1 MSFKDLPTPYQSVER
16 EMRRAMERGE
26 AWYELVR
33 RFDAAFD
40 AAQDHDEQM
49 TVQEA
54 SEAATGLSPL
64 MWRRQRAALT
74 KTEEIAHHAGL
85 PLESLLSATFAH
97 QELAVRAFDR
107 SPDEGLKILM
117 SSANGGVRLAEI
129 RQLLTR
135 LPPKDPTGSKA
146 ARAAVGDAKRDG
158 TALIDRALKDSS
170 AKLFGK
176 GCAIV
181 RRPRLRLFTTGYG
194 YEVIAKNGTVA
205 AGVDVADVGIRTN
218 QDRLAQTLPSS
229 LLLSSFYPQF
239 FIACRSADGGGT
251 AKRSADTLN
260 WLGASWVGILAVRSD
275 GSVQV
280 VRRPKGRPVPDRT
293 ALYEV
298 AKRAFGSI
306 PGPLKSHSFRRAAA
320 DALED

>member
-1 MSFKDLPTPYQSVER
+1 MSFKDLLTPYQSIGR
-16 EMRRAMERGE
+16 QMRAALERGE
-26 AWYELVR
+26 PWYELVR

-40 AAQDHDEQM
+40 AAPDADEQM

-64 MWRRQRAALT
+64 MWRRQRAVLT
-74 KTEEIAHHAGL
+74 KTEEVARNTGL
-85 PLESLLSATFAH
+85 PLERLLAGTFAH
-97 QELAVRAFDR
+97 QELAVRAYDR

-158 TALIDRALKDSS
+158 RALIDQALKGSS
-170 AKLFGK
+170 VKLFGR

-181 RRPRLRLFTTGYG
+181 RRPRLRFLSGDG
-194 YEVIAKNGTVA
+194 YEVIGKNGTIA
-205 AGVDVADVGIRTN
+205 AGVDVIDVGIRTN
-218 QDRLAQTLPSS
+218 QDRLAQALPAS
-229 LLLSSFYPQF
+229 LLASSFFPQF

-251 AKRSADTLN
+251 AKRSVEALE
-260 WLGASWVGILAVRSD
+260 WLGAGWVGVAAVRSD

-298 AKRAFGSI
+298 AKRAFGSL
-306 PGPLKSHSFRRAAA
+306 PRPLKSHPFRSAGLQSL
-320 DALED
+320 DD